1 MSQPAKTVLAVVV
14 VIIAVALAI
23 WSGIYFLRPQ
33 QGREVG
39 KLPGNIPL
47 KEQEAGIAPAPSP
60 PVPTPSE
67 GR

>member
-1 MSQPAKTVLAVVV
+1 MSQPVKTVLAVVV
-14 VIIAVALAI
+14 VIIAIALAI

-47 KEQEAGIAPAPSP
+47 KEQEAGVTPAPSP
-60 PVPTPSE
+60 SVPPPSGE
-67 GR
+67 R